1 MNSPLALLS
10 NASAT
15 GQGVK
20 LTFPGRYVFAVAG
33 TFGGATVKP
42 QMLGPDGATWLD
54 LGTEASF
61 TAAGTCLLHLPAGTY
76 RGSIA
81 GGTPSGIYATLAAVG
96 A

>member
-1 MNSPLALLS
+1 MRSSLALLS
-10 NASAT
+10 DASAT
-15 GQGVK
+15 GGGVT
-20 LTFPGRYVFAVAG
+20 LAFPGRYAFAAAG

-54 LGTEASF
+54 LGTESAL

-76 RGSIA
+76 RGNVA
-81 GGTPSGIYATLAAVG
+81 GGTPSGIYATLAYVG